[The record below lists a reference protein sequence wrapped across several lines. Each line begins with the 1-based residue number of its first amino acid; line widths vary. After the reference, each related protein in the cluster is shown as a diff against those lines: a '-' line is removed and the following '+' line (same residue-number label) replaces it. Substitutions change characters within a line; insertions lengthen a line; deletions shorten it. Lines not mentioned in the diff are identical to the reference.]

1 MPISLS
7 LLRRAYQ
14 LAENGDHENVAKI
27 LNAIIQSDPKNI
39 EAWEFYLQTCTCIE
53 ELDEL
58 ADRVQHTAD
67 LTEDEKGDILDYYL
81 YRVDKLEEKTP
92 REESLHELADEDPF
106 IIPEDIDVLEP
117 SRSTKPPL
125 LRRQFSWVSSRNIVP
140 LTLGLLFVTYILDK
154 TIPNNGLI
162 GFFIVLS
169 LSFLYVYWLS
179 TTGVFD
185 RSHPGART
193 FAKDFDPFD
202 EFDELEDPDE
212 YESSDQGPNW

>member
-14 LAENGDHENVAKI
+14 LAENGDHENVARI
-27 LNAIIQSDPKNI
+27 LDAIIQSDPRNI

-58 ADRVQHTAD
+58 ADRVQHTSK

-92 REESLHELADEDPF
+92 REETLHELAVEDPF
-106 IIPEDIDVLEP
+106 IVPEDIEVLEL
-117 SRSTKPPL
+117 SRSAKPSL
-125 LRRQFSWVSSRNIVP
+125 LKRRFSWISPGNIIP
-140 LTLGLLFVTYILDK
+140 LTLGLLLVTYLLDK
-154 TIPNNGLI
+154 AIPNNGLI
-162 GFFIVLS
+162 GFFIVLV

-179 TTGVFD
+179 TTGVID
-185 RSHPGART
+185 RAHPGART

-202 EFDELEDPDE
+202 EFDVLEDPEE
-212 YESSDQGPNW
+212 YEETDQSSNW